1 MKAYADELNTSG
13 LVSHECVTTGP
24 SSAGEPREPYAGIA
38 RTPRQEAHDII
49 REIAHAAGT
58 GVTLDEVLGKSRLRH
73 IVDVRHASIV
83 AISRRFPWM
92 SYPHLS
98 RLMGGRDHTSIMH
111 ALKKL
116 GAYEPRATFGAH
128 GGRGLVA
135 RVQGP
140 QIDQLFVHLGAALRA
155 SSPQQKEDH
164 HVQGSQ

>member
-1 MKAYADELNTSG
+1 MKAYTDEINTSDT
-13 LVSHECVTTGP
+13 VVHECVTVGP
-24 SSAGEPREPYAGIA
+24 TSASERCEPYAAIA

-58 GVTLDEVLGKSRLRH
+58 GVTLEDVLGKSRFRH
-73 IVDVRHASIV
+73 IIAVRHASIA
-83 AISRRFPWM
+83 AIAKRFPWM

-98 RLMGGRDHTSIMH
+98 RLMGGRDHTTIMH
-111 ALKKL
+111 ALKKM

-140 QIDQLFVHLGAALRA
+140 QIDKLFVHLGAALSA
-155 SSPQQKEDH
+155 SSPQQ
-164 HVQGSQ
+164 